1 MHELV
6 YDHIEKQDPSGARII
21 IEFPKNPVID
31 EEKFR
36 QEIKKILSR
45 ALRESLG
52 RAGK

>member
-6 YDHIEKQDPSGARII
+6 YDHIEKQDPSGMRIM
-21 IEFPKNPVID
+21 IEFPKNPEID
-31 EEKFR
+31 REKFR

-52 RAGK
+52 KVSK